1 MSTDSFFQ
9 EMEFHINGDVR
20 KKCNLRSVLFS
31 SCGNVIFEN
40 ISEVHNFVFNF
51 NSLVKEG
58 LFGEGQAH
66 LKAGELNAMG
76 ILDEVLHYV
85 LRLYRQNIDADF
97 FVKGYE
103 FIEEEF
109 KNKSLHS
116 LDFLLK
122 EFCKDF
128 PPKDVYTDKLSL
140 DEWFESNDGSSNVPN
155 KLLAFEE
162 FILLYLAN
170 RNPANAQ
177 FEVLFNNSNLKAIDS
192 YGIFWDTVKRW
203 SKKNKPIG
211 RRLGKEQSD
220 LDILS
225 FLEEPIKRCP
235 NSILDQ
241 LKYIKENWS
250 RFTQNLLLKVLGA
263 EDLIREEEKA
273 GWAPPQGGSF
283 DVPVYTFENLL
294 KEYEAFTPDKNWMPN
309 LVLIAKSTLVWLD
322 QLSKKYSAPI
332 TRLDQIPDEEL
343 KFFAD
348 AGITGLW
355 LIGVWQRSEASRRIK
370 EICGNPDAAASAY
383 SIYDYDI
390 AEELGG
396 WPALANLRERA
407 WKFGIR
413 MAADMVPNHTGL
425 DSKWIMEDPNLFLQ
439 TGESPF
445 PAYNYDTENLSRDG
459 RTSVYL
465 ENGYYSKTD
474 CAVVFKR
481 VDNYSGDVRYIYHG
495 NDGTGLPWNDTAQ
508 IDFLNGEAR
517 EKVIQKILHVARNF
531 PIIRFDAAMVLA
543 KKHIR
548 RLWYPA
554 PGSGGDIASRSRYA
568 LSIEEFE
575 RRIPEEFWREVVDRC
590 AKEAPDTLL
599 LAEAFWMMEGYFV
612 RTLGMHRVYNSAFMN
627 MLKKEENA
635 KYRETIKNTLEF
647 DPEVLRRYVNFMN
660 NPDEE
665 TAIAQFGDGD
675 KYFGVCTMMSA
686 MPGLPMFG
694 HGQLEGFTEKYGMEY
709 RRAYKDEAVNSGLL
723 ERHKKEIFPL
733 LKKRYIFSGVEK
745 FRLFDFWNEGS
756 VNENVFVWSNFFN
769 GERSLIFYNNAYE
782 RASGWI
788 KLSAAFAVKNSQ
800 NEKELRQENLMDSL
814 NLNSG
819 EDYFT
824 VFYEQRSS
832 LFFLRKN
839 SELAEKGFFAA
850 LDGYQCQV
858 FLNIRE
864 IKDNDGYY
872 RVLYQKAEGRGFN
885 DIEFEINKCKY
896 GGLYNTIQDLCAK
909 DLFPQISDYCGTY
922 KKETIEDVSE
932 KIEDISKK
940 LYPRLLNF
948 FTTFEEVFFETF
960 HYDEEKESLKTIK
973 EKNKMRTL
981 CFKNSIDCFLYLCS
995 NELSLID
1002 GNVKDESLKTQ
1013 ERLFINALKTLVFDT
1028 RENVLLYMAGLL
1040 LSALFKFF
1048 PKEKIKLCRFDLAFA
1063 ELLCSFGLP
1072 EVNSKSTLFL
1082 LSRLFCLPETE
1093 KNFFENSGSSK
1104 DCVKD
1109 FMDFCVHDE
1118 VIKNYLGL
1126 NEWNG
1131 EIWFNKESTERL
1143 ILVNILFKLIWEER
1157 PEDSLYKCNILFL
1170 NFYAGIYSDMT
1181 KMFSAAEY
1189 KLKNIIDFSSEK
1201 A

>member
-1 MSTDSFFQ
+1 M
-9 EMEFHINGDVR
+9 
-20 KKCNLRSVLFS
+20 
-31 SCGNVIFEN
+31 FEN
-40 ISEVHNFVFNF
+40 ISEVHHFVFNF

-58 LFGEGQAH
+58 LFGKEQKN
-66 LKAGELNAMG
+66 LQAGELNAMG
-76 ILDEVLHYV
+76 IFDEVLHYV
-85 LRLYRQNIDADF
+85 LRLYRENVDSEF

-103 FIEEEF
+103 FIDKEF
-109 KNKSLHS
+109 KSKNFHN

-122 EFCKDF
+122 NFCKDF
-128 PPKDVYTDKLSL
+128 PPKDVYTDKISL
-140 DEWFESNDGSSNVPN
+140 DEWFEANDETSNVPN

-162 FILLYLAN
+162 LILLCLAN
-170 RNPANAQ
+170 KNPANAQ
-177 FEVLFNNSNLKAIDS
+177 FKILFNDINLKTIDS
-192 YGIFWDTVKRW
+192 YGVFWDYAKKW

-211 RRLGKEQSD
+211 SRLGKEQGR

-235 NSILDQ
+235 NSISGQ
-241 LKYIKENWS
+241 LKYIKEHWA

-263 EDLIREEEKA
+263 EDLIREQEKA
-273 GWAPPQGGSF
+273 GWAPPQGGTF

-309 LVLIAKSTLVWLD
+309 LVLVAKSTLVWLD
-322 QLSKKYSAPI
+322 QLSKKYSASI

-355 LIGVWQRSEASRRIK
+355 LIGIWQRSEASRRIK

-425 DSKWIMEDPNLFLQ
+425 DSKWIMEDPNIFLQ
-439 TGESPF
+439 TRDKPF
-445 PAYNYDTENLSRDG
+445 PSYNYEGENLSHDG

-508 IDFLNGEAR
+508 IDFLNKEAR

-568 LSIEEFE
+568 LSIDEFE
-575 RRIPEEFWREVVDRC
+575 KRIPEEFWREVVDRC
-590 AKEAPDTLL
+590 AKDAPDTLL

-675 KYFGVCTMMSA
+675 KYFGICTMMSA

-709 RRAYKDEAVNSGLL
+709 RRAYKDEAINHGLL

-733 LKKRYIFSGVEK
+733 LKKRRIFSGVEK
-745 FRLFDFWNEGS
+745 FRLFDFWNEGN
-756 VNENVFVWSNFFN
+756 VNENVFVWSNFFE

-782 RASGWI
+782 RAAGWI
-788 KLSAAFAVKNSQ
+788 NLSAAFALKNER
-800 NEKELRQENLMDSL
+800 NEKELRQETLMDSL
-814 NLNSG
+814 NLSSG
-819 EDYFT
+819 ESYFT

-858 FLNIRE
+858 FLNIYER
-864 IKDNDGYY
+864 KDDDGYY
-872 RVLYQKAEGRGFN
+872 KELYKKADGRGFK
-885 DIEFEINKCKY
+885 DLEFEINKCKY
-896 GGLYNTIQDLCAK
+896 GRLYQPVQDLCAN
-909 DLFPQISDYCGTY
+909 DLFPQISDYYGNA
-922 KKETIEDVSE
+922 KKSKKMIDDV
-932 KIEDISKK
+932 SKK
-940 LYPRLLNF
+940 LYPK
-948 FTTFEEVFFETF
+948 FTDFFEKIEKAF
-960 HYDEEKESLKTIK
+960 FEIFSYDTEIKSAKILKEKTKAKALSLKK
-973 EKNKMRTL
+973 SFE
-981 CFKNSIDCFLYLCS
+981 CFLCLCS
-995 NELSLID
+995 DETSFID
-1002 GNVKDESLKTQ
+1002 KNIKTK
-1013 ERLFINALKTLVFDT
+1013 EVLLFINDLKALVLNTKED
-1028 RENVLLYMAGLL
+1028 VLLYAASLL
-1040 LSALFKFF
+1040 FSAMFKFF
-1048 PKEKIKLCRFDLAFA
+1048 PEEKIKICRFDSALTD
-1063 ELLCSFGLP
+1063 LLCSFGLT
-1072 EVNSKSTLFL
+1072 ELNVKSTLFL
-1082 LSRLFCLPETE
+1082 LSRLFCLTE
-1093 KNFFENSGSSK
+1093 EEKKFFEHLDSSK
-1104 DCVKD
+1104 DCIKA
-1109 FMDFCVHDE
+1109 FTDFCLHDE
-1118 VIKNYLGL
+1118 IIKTYLGL
-1126 NEWNG
+1126 NEWDG
-1131 EIWFNKESTERL
+1131 EMWFNKESTERL
-1143 ILVNILFKLIWEER
+1143 ILIHILFKLIWEER
-1157 PEDSLYKCNILFL
+1157 PEDDLHKCNVLSL
-1170 NFYAGIYSDMT
+1170 NVYAGIYSDMA
-1181 KMFSAAEY
+1181 KILSDSEY
-1189 KLKNIIDFSSEK
+1189 KLKNIIDFSNEDI
-1201 A
+1201 

>member
-1 MSTDSFFQ
+1 MDINSFFQ
-9 EMEFHINGDVR
+9 AMEFHINGDVR
-20 KKCNLRSVLFS
+20 KKCNLKSSLFS
-31 SCGNVIFEN
+31 SCGNAVFEN
-40 ISEVHNFVFNF
+40 ISEVHSFVFNF

-58 LFGEGQAH
+58 LFGKAQKH
-66 LKAGELNAMG
+66 LQAGELNAMG
-76 ILDEVLHYV
+76 IFDEVLHYV

-103 FIEEEF
+103 FIDKEF
-109 KNKSLHS
+109 KSKNFHS

-122 EFCKDF
+122 DFCKDF
-128 PPKDVYTDKLSL
+128 PPKDVYTDKISL
-140 DEWFESNDGSSNVPN
+140 DEWFESNDELSNVPN

-162 FILLYLAN
+162 LILLCLAN
-170 RNPANAQ
+170 RNPANSK
-177 FEVLFNNSNLKAIDS
+177 FEVLFNDSNLKTIDS
-192 YGIFWDTVKRW
+192 YGIFWETAKKW

-211 RRLGKEQSD
+211 SRLGKDQGR

-235 NSILDQ
+235 NSILGQ
-241 LKYIKENWS
+241 LKYIKEHWA

-273 GWAPPQGGSF
+273 GWAPPKGGSF
-283 DVPVYTFENLL
+283 DVPAPTFENLL
-294 KEYEAFTPDKNWMPN
+294 KEYEAFTADKNWMPN

-322 QLSKKYSAPI
+322 QLSKKYSASI

-370 EICGNPDAAASAY
+370 EICGNSDAAASAY

-396 WPALANLRERA
+396 WSALANLRERA

-425 DSKWIMEDPNLFLQ
+425 DSKWIMEEPNLFLQ
-439 TGESPF
+439 TRESPF

-465 ENGYYSKTD
+465 ERGYYSKTD

-508 IDFLNGEAR
+508 IDFLNKEAR

-554 PGSGGDIASRSRYA
+554 PGSGGDIASRSRHA
-568 LSIEEFE
+568 LSISEFE
-575 RRIPEEFWREVVDRC
+575 KRIPEEFWREVVDRC

-665 TAIAQFGDGD
+665 TAVAQFGDGD
-675 KYFGVCTMMSA
+675 KYFGICTMMSA

-709 RRAYKDEAVNSGLL
+709 RRAYKDEAVNRGLL
-723 ERHKKEIFPL
+723 ERHKNEIFPL
-733 LKKRYIFSGVEK
+733 LKKRRIFSGVEK
-745 FRLFDFWNEGS
+745 FRLFDFWNEGN
-756 VNENVFVWSNFFN
+756 VNENVFAWSNFFD

-788 KLSAAFAVKNSQ
+788 KLSAAFALKNAK
-800 NEKELRQENLMDSL
+800 NEKELRQETLMTSL

-819 EDYFT
+819 EAYFT

-858 FLNIRE
+858 FLNIYE
-864 IKDNDGYY
+864 LKDDGGYY
-872 RVLYQKAEGRGFN
+872 KVLYEKAEGRGFKN
-885 DIEFEINKCKY
+885 LEFEINKCKY
-896 GGLYNTIQDLCAK
+896 GSLYNTIQDLCSK
-909 DLFPQISDYCGTY
+909 ELFPQVSNYCDIGEKG
-922 KKETIEDVSE
+922 KKTLEDV
-932 KIEDISKK
+932 SKK
-940 LYPRLLNF
+940 LYPRFLDF
-948 FTTFEEVFFETF
+948 FDAFEEVFFETF
-960 HYDEEKESLKTIK
+960 PYDEEKESLKNLK
-973 EKNKMRTL
+973 EKSKTCAL
-981 CFKNSIDCFLYLCS
+981 CLKKAMDCFLCLCP
-995 NELSLID
+995 NEPSLID
-1002 GNVKDESLKTQ
+1002 ENIKT
-1013 ERLFINALKTLVFDT
+1013 EEVLLFIKDLKSLVFDSK
-1028 RENVLLYMAGLL
+1028 ESVLLYTAGLL
-1040 LSALFKFF
+1040 LSALFKLF
-1048 PKEKIKLCRFDLAFA
+1048 PEEKIKMFRLDYVLS
-1063 ELLCSFGLP
+1063 ELLCSCGLS
-1072 EVNSKSTLFL
+1072 EADSKSTLFL
-1082 LSRLFCLPETE
+1082 LSRLFCLTE
-1093 KNFFENSGSSK
+1093 KEEEFFENLGSSMNCIK
-1104 DCVKD
+1104 ALT
-1109 FMDFCVHDE
+1109 DFCLHDE

-1126 NEWNG
+1126 NEWDG
-1131 EIWFNKESTERL
+1131 EVWFNKESTERL
-1143 ILVNILFKLIWEER
+1143 ILIHILFKLLWEER
-1157 PEDSLYKCNILFL
+1157 PEDSVHKCNILSL
-1170 NFYAGIYSDMT
+1170 NFYACIYSDMS

-1189 KLKNIIDFSSEK
+1189 KLKNIIDFSNEK
-1201 A
+1201 T

>member
-1 MSTDSFFQ
+1 MSLNAFFQ
-9 EMEFHINGDVR
+9 EMEFHINGDIR
-20 KKCNLRSVLFS
+20 KKCNLKSALFS
-31 SCGNVIFEN
+31 SCGNIIFEN

-51 NSLVKEG
+51 NSLVNKG

-85 LRLYRQNIDADF
+85 LRLYRQNVDADF

-103 FIEEEF
+103 FIEKEF
-109 KNKSLHS
+109 KNKNLHS

-140 DEWFESNDGSSNVPN
+140 DEWFESTDGSSNVPN

-162 FILLYLAN
+162 FILLCLAN

-177 FEVLFNNSNLKAIDS
+177 FDVLFNDLNLKTIDS
-192 YGIFWDTVKRW
+192 YGIFWDTVKKW

-211 RRLGKEQSD
+211 AILGKGQGD

-225 FLEEPIKRCP
+225 FLEEPINRCP
-235 NSILDQ
+235 DSILGQ
-241 LKYIKENWS
+241 LSYVKENWS
-250 RFTQNLLLKVLGA
+250 RFTQNLLLKLLGA
-263 EDLIREEEKA
+263 EDLIREEQKG
-273 GWAPPQGGSF
+273 GWTPPQGGGF

-332 TRLDQIPDEEL
+332 TRLDQIPDAEL
-343 KFFAD
+343 KFLAD

-383 SIYDYDI
+383 SIYDYEI

-425 DSKWIMEDPNLFLQ
+425 DSKWIMEEPNLFLQ
-439 TGESPF
+439 TRDSPF
-445 PAYNYDTENLSRDG
+445 PAYNYNTENLSRDG
-459 RTSVYL
+459 RTGVYL
-465 ENGYYSKTD
+465 ESGYYSKTD

-481 VDNYSGDVRYIYHG
+481 ADNYSGDVRYIYHG

-508 IDFLNGEAR
+508 IDFLNKEAR

-575 RRIPEEFWREVVDRC
+575 KRIPEEFWREVVDRC
-590 AKEAPDTLL
+590 ANEAPDTLL

-627 MLKKEENA
+627 MLKNEENA

-647 DPEVLRRYVNFMN
+647 DPEILRRYVNFMN

-709 RRAYKDEAVNSGLL
+709 KRAYKDEAVNSGLL

-733 LKKRYIFSGVEK
+733 LKKRHIFSGVEK
-745 FRLFDFWNEGS
+745 FRLFDFWNEGN
-756 VNENVFVWSNFFN
+756 VNENVFVWSNDFN

-782 RASGWI
+782 RASGWV
-788 KLSAAFAVKNSQ
+788 KLSAAFAVKNAQ
-800 NEKELRQENLMDSL
+800 NEKELRQENLMNAL

-819 EDYFT
+819 EYYFT

-858 FLNIRE
+858 FLNIHE
-864 IKDNDGYY
+864 IKDDDGYY
-872 RVLYQKAEGRGFN
+872 RELYHKAEGRGFK

-896 GGLYNTIQDLCAK
+896 GALYVTVQDLCTK
-909 DLFPQISDYCGTY
+909 QIFPQIADYCDTS
-922 KKETIEDVSE
+922 KKDEKTIED
-932 KIEDISKK
+932 ILKK
-940 LYPRLLNF
+940 LYPKFSDF
-948 FTTFEEVFFETF
+948 FDAFEEIFFKTF
-960 HYDEEKESLKTIK
+960 YSDEEKETLKSLK
-973 EKNKMRTL
+973 EKNKAEAL
-981 CFKNSIDCFLYLCS
+981 SLKNSMECFLCLCS
-995 NELSLID
+995 NEPLID
-1002 GNVKDESLKTQ
+1002 GNVNDKSLKSEETT
-1013 ERLFINALKTLVFDT
+1013 LFINDLKTLLLNTKDD
-1028 RENVLLYMAGLL
+1028 VLIYTAGLL

-1048 PKEKIKLCRFDLAFA
+1048 PKEKIKTCRLDSALA
-1063 ELLCSFGLP
+1063 EMLCSFGVP
-1072 EVNSKSTLFL
+1072 ELNSKSTLFL
-1082 LSRLFCLPETE
+1082 LNRLFCLAETE
-1093 KNFFENSGSSK
+1093 KKFFENLISKK

-1109 FMDFCVHDE
+1109 FMDFCLHDE
-1118 VIKNYLGL
+1118 VLKNCLGL

-1131 EIWFNKESTERL
+1131 ELWFNKESTERL
-1143 ILVNILFKLIWEER
+1143 ALINILFKLVWEER
-1157 PEDSLYKCNILFL
+1157 PEDSVHKCNILSL
-1170 NFYAGIYSDMT
+1170 NSYAGIYSDMT

-1189 KLKNIIDFSSEK
+1189 KVKSLIDL
-1201 A
+1201 